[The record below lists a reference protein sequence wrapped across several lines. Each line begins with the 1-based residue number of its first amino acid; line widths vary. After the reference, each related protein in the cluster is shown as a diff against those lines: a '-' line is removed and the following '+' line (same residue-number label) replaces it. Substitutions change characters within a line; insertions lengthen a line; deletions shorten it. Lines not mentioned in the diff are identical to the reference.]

1 MAKRDFYEILGVSKG
16 ASEDEIK
23 KAYRQKA
30 LQFHPDRNP
39 GDKASEDKFKEAA
52 EAYEVL
58 GDKAKR
64 QRYDQFGHAGVGS
77 SAASDGGMGGFGG
90 GFGGGA
96 QHMNMEDI
104 FSRFGDIFGEG
115 FGGGMGGGGGR
126 RVNRGSDLRIKLKL
140 TLQEIA
146 NGADKKIKVGKHM
159 SCKECKGTGG
169 AKGTGF
175 KTCDNCHGSG
185 YINRVQRTFIGQIQ
199 TTAPCP
205 TCNGEGKIITDK
217 CKACHGQ
224 GTVLGEDVVSVKIPA
239 GVEDGMQLSVSGQG
253 NAAPRG
259 GVPGDLI
266 ILIEEIEDEHLKR
279 NGLNLYYDHYLS
291 MVDAALGTTIEVP
304 TLDGKAKVKIEP
316 GTQGNTILRLR
327 GKGLPRVNHYGKGD
341 ILVNVNVWTPQNLN
355 SEEKKILDNL
365 RKSQSFTPKPGKKD
379 KSFIE
384 RIKEIFE

>member
-1 MAKRDFYEILGVSKG
+1 MAKQDFYEILGVSKG
-16 ASEDEIK
+16 ATDEEIK

-30 LQFHPDRNP
+30 LQYHPDRNP

-58 GDKAKR
+58 SDKQKR

-77 SAASDGGMGGFGG
+77 SAASDGGGMGGFGG
-90 GFGGGA
+90 GFGG

-104 FSRFGDIFGEG
+104 FSRFGDIFGDMG
-115 FGGGMGGGGGR
+115 FGGGGMGGGR
-126 RVNRGSDLRIKLKL
+126 HVNRGSDLRIKLKL
-140 TLQEIA
+140 TIQEIA

-175 KTCDNCHGSG
+175 KTCNTCHGSG
-185 YINRVQRTFIGQIQ
+185 YVSRVQRTFIGQIQ

-205 TCNGEGKIITDK
+205 TCHGEGKIITEK
-217 CKACHGQ
+217 CKECHGQ
-224 GTVLGEDVVSVKIPA
+224 GTTLGEDIISVKIPA
-239 GVEDGMQLSVSGQG
+239 GVENGMQLSVNGQG

-266 ILIEEIEDEHLKR
+266 ILIEELEDEHLKR
-279 NGLNLYYDHYLS
+279 NGVNLYYDHYIS
-291 MVDAALGTTIEVP
+291 VIDAALGTTIEVP
-304 TLDGKAKVKIEP
+304 TLEGKAKVKIEA
-316 GTQGNTILRLR
+316 GTQGGTILRLR
-327 GKGLPRVNHYGKGD
+327 GKGLPRLNHYGKGD
-341 ILVNVNVWTPQNLN
+341 ILVNVNVWTPQSLT
-355 SEEKKILDNL
+355 SDEKKMLENL
-365 RKSQSFTPKPGKKD
+365 RKSQGFTPKPGKKD
-379 KSFIE
+379 KSFMD